1 MSYNSVFRPD
11 LFAGQ
16 NILVTGGGSGI
27 GRCIAHEISALGARI
42 LLLGRTLEKLQLV
55 QAEIEADGGQADC
68 FSCDIRDE
76 EGIQQIVATMVERY
90 GVIHGVVNNA
100 GGQFPAPLE
109 SISKNGFEAVVR
121 SNLVGTFLV
130 SREVYKQS
138 MQANGG
144 SVVNITADNTGGMPM
159 MGHSGAAR
167 AGVENFTQT
176 AAVEWAEQGVRVNAV
191 APGYII
197 SSGMDSYESPEM
209 KALIP
214 RMKDYIPLNRMG
226 MEAEISSAICFLLS
240 DGARYITGQTI
251 AIDGGSSLKTNS
263 PLWPLRPAQNN
274 QPYNGFH
281 RSELP
286 KILQG
291 AEDQDK

>member
-1 MSYNSVFRPD
+1 MSYNSVFRGD
-11 LFAGQ
+11 LFTGK

-27 GRCIAHEISALGARI
+27 GRCIAHEISALGGRV
-42 LLLGRTLEKLQLV
+42 LLLGRTLEKLQRV
-55 QAEIEADGGQADC
+55 QSEIEADGGQADC

-76 EGIQQIVATMVERY
+76 DGIQQVVASMMERY
-90 GVIHGVVNNA
+90 GAIDGVVNNA

-130 SREVYKQS
+130 TREVFKQS
-138 MQANGG
+138 MKVHGG

-176 AAVEWAEQGVRVNAV
+176 AAVEWAHHGVRVNAV

-209 KALIP
+209 KAQIP
-214 RMKDYIPLNRMG
+214 RMKNSIPLNRMG
-226 MEAEISSAICFLLS
+226 TEAEISSTICFLLS
-240 DGARYITGQTI
+240 DGARYVTGQI
-251 AIDGGSSLKTNS
+251 VAIDGGSSLKTAS
-263 PLWPLRPAQNN
+263 PLWQLKPAQNN
-274 QPYNGFH
+274 EAYNGFH
-281 RSELP
+281 RAEQP
-286 KILQG
+286 RILQNIK
-291 AEDQDK
+291 EQ